1 MRFTDSEIK
10 NDMFSV
16 EAGYGYV
23 ETEFDHPGGGFG
35 IEDGAASYYLQF
47 PITLAPGVFVT
58 PEVGMIDYDEN
69 AFGADESE
77 TTYFG
82 AKWQINF

>member
-1 MRFTDSEIK
+1 
-10 NDMFSV
+10 MFAV

-23 ETEFDHPGGGFG
+23 ETEFDDSGFSVP
-35 IEDGAASYYLQF
+35 EDGASSYYLQF
-47 PITLAPGVFVT
+47 PITLAPGVYVT
-58 PEVGMIDYDEN
+58 PEVGMIDYEEDT
-69 AFGADESE
+69 FGADESD